1 MVIPTGRELPP
12 LPCVGA
18 VAGTVFR
25 LERERRHR
33 RETRFS
39 GAKRSRPL
47 LVVVAALTGF
57 LAAAEPVAST
67 PRELELTLAECIL
80 LAIRSNR
87 DLAAGRLSRLA
98 ARLAL
103 EDAEDEFRIAST
115 IELSAS
121 HDLTSPAFDVAPN
134 VTLRIATGG
143 MFRLSANSRLTDQ
156 DASQFVQ
163 LEFVQPLLKGA
174 GVAVGAAGAESA
186 RRTREIGVL
195 AFRSAAMGLVT
206 RTVYAYRKVI
216 RSMRAVEI
224 EERSL
229 QRARDLL
236 AVNRVLIEAGR
247 MAEQD
252 IVQTEASVAERELS
266 LIEARSALDD
276 ARFAL
281 IDILDVDS
289 RTRILP
295 TETLRL
301 DLVGPVG
308 YDASGAVELAL
319 RNRPDYLRAVL
330 AVDNANTAL
339 LVADDARKWE
349 LDLSASTRFG
359 HRGRSLAEAY
369 SRFDGDYRVGV
380 RMRIPLGADGAA
392 HRRNWQMAGIAL
404 HKSRLQLQELRQAI
418 DLEVRRAVRDVQV
431 QFRRIELARQSRRL
445 AERKL
450 EVERLKL
457 DAGRS
462 GNFMLV
468 RFEDDVVSSQ
478 TGEIDAYIA
487 YLNALTALDLTLGT
501 TLDTW
506 GIDIDAAAD
515 DPAVGGG

>member
-1 MVIPTGRELPP
+1 M
-12 LPCVGA
+12 
-18 VAGTVFR
+18 FR
-25 LERERRHR
+25 LERWRRNR
-33 RETRFS
+33 RETRFA

-47 LVVVAALTGF
+47 LVVVAALTGC
-57 LAAAEPVAST
+57 LAAAEPIAGT
-67 PRELELTLAECIL
+67 PLELELTLAECIL

-87 DLAAGRLSRLA
+87 DLAAGRLNRLA
-98 ARLAL
+98 ARLSL

-115 IELSAS
+115 IDLSAS
-121 HDLTSPAFDVAPN
+121 HDLTSPTFDVAPN

-143 MFRLSANSRLTDQ
+143 MFRLSANSRATDQ

-174 GVAVGAAGAESA
+174 GVAIGAAGVESA
-186 RRTREIGVL
+186 RRTQEIGVL

-206 RTVYAYRKVI
+206 RAIYAYRKVI

-224 EERSL
+224 AERSL

-236 AVNRVLIEAGR
+236 VVNRVLIEAGR

-295 TETLRL
+295 AETLRL
-301 DLVGPVG
+301 DPVGQVG
-308 YDASGAVELAL
+308 YDAGGGVDRAVELAL
-319 RNRPDYLRAVL
+319 RNRPDYLGAVL

-349 LDLSASTRFG
+349 LDLSATTRFG
-359 HRGRSLAEAY
+359 HSGRSLAEAY
-369 SRFDGDYRVGV
+369 SRLDGDYRVGV
-380 RMRIPLGADGAA
+380 RMRIPLGADGDA

-404 HKSRLQLQELRQAI
+404 QKSRLQLQELRQAI
-418 DLEVRRAVRDVQV
+418 DLEVRRAMRDVEV

-450 EVERLKL
+450 EIERLKL
-457 DAGRS
+457 DAGRT

-478 TGEIDAYIA
+478 TGEIDANIA

-515 DPAVGGG
+515 DPAAGGG